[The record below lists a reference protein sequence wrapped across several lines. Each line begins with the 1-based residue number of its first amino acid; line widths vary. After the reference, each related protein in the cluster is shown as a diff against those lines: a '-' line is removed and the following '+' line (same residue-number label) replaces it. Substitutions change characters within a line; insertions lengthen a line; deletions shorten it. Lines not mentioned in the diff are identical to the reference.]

1 MEGSMIEQTVILDA
15 YQWAEAS
22 EIGRRRDA
30 SSKAK
35 GQQGRAGQSADRSL
49 QNHIDGAAA
58 EMAVCIALGLQ
69 WAAHIDT
76 YLTEPDVEVPG
87 LGGVEVKWTSGTGL
101 IVRENEQ
108 REQIH
113 VLVTGAGPIKRIVGW
128 LDVEGLRALKASPK
142 TDFGNGRAPAWLKP
156 IEELNDWGLFPKKEV
171 A

>member
-1 MEGSMIEQTVILDA
+1 MIEQTIILDP
-15 YQWAEAS
+15 YEWAQAS
-22 EIGRRRDA
+22 QVGAARDA

-35 GQQGRAGQSADRSL
+35 GQLGRAGQAADRSL

-58 EMAVCIALGLQ
+58 ELAVCTALGLP
-69 WAAHIDT
+69 WAAHVDT
-76 YLTEPDVEVPG
+76 YLSEPDVEVPW
-87 LGGVEVKWTSGTGL
+87 LGGVEVKWTASTGL

-113 VLVTGAGPIKRIVGW
+113 VLVTGNGPIKRIVGW

-156 IEELNDWGLFPKKEV
+156 IEELNDWGLFPKKE
-171 A
+171 AA

>member
-1 MEGSMIEQTVILDA
+1 MIEQTVILDA

-58 EMAVCIALGLQ
+58 ELAVCIALGLQ

>member
-1 MEGSMIEQTVILDA
+1 MIEQTVILDA

>member
-128 LDVEGLRALKASPK
+128 LDVDGLRALKASPK

>member
-1 MEGSMIEQTVILDA
+1 MIEQTVILDA

-142 TDFGNGRAPAWLKP
+142 TDFGNGRASAWLKP

>member
-142 TDFGNGRAPAWLKP
+142 TDFGNGRASAWLKP

>member
-1 MEGSMIEQTVILDA
+1 MIEQTVILDA

-128 LDVEGLRALKASPK
+128 LDVDGLRALKASPK